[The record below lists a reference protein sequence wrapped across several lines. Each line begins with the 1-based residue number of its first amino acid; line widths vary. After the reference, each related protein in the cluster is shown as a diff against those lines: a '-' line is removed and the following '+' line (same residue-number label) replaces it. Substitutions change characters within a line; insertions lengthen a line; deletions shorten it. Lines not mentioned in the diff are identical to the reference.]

1 MKGKVIKYDIK
12 NINTDM
18 IIPARY
24 LVSSEPDHLAQHCM
38 EDIDP
43 NFINKVKE
51 YNSSILVTNSNFG
64 CGSSREQA
72 PISLKASGIRCI
84 IAPSFAR
91 IFFRNAINIG
101 LPILELKQINL
112 LKSGDDLWI
121 DLTSGVIENLT
132 TKIKI
137 TVKKMPEFIQ
147 NIINSN
153 GLINYS
159 KKFLISKH

>member
-1 MKGKVIKYDIK
+1 MEGKVIKYDSK
-12 NINTDM
+12 NISTDG

-43 NFINKVKE
+43 NFIHKVKE
-51 YNSSILVTNSNFG
+51 FNYSILVTNSNFG

-72 PISLKASGIRCI
+72 PISLKAAGIRCI

-101 LPILELKQINL
+101 LPILELEKINL
-112 LKSGDDLWI
+112 LNSGDNLRI

-132 TKIKI
+132 TNSKIR
-137 TVKKMPEFIQ
+137 VKRMPEFIQ
-147 NIINSN
+147 NIINSD

-159 KKFLISKH
+159 KKFLILKD